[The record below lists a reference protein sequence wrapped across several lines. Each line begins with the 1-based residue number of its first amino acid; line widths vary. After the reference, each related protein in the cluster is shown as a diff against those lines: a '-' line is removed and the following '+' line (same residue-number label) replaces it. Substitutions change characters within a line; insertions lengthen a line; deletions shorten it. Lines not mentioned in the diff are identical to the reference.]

1 MNKLIII
8 TTTVLML
15 SACAGTK
22 GTEEGQQLTKD
33 SKSSNC
39 ITIKTSGSRLAK
51 KRCPSS

>member
-8 TTTVLML
+8 TITALML
-15 SACAGTK
+15 SACASTNEIG
-22 GTEEGQQLTKD
+22 EEQQLTKD

-39 ITIKTSGSRLAK
+39 ITVKVIGSRVAK